1 MSTITGLRPWDP
13 LYSFCTVMPS
23 PTDSSFSL
31 TGRSSRSMSQIRLH
45 RSWSH
50 VLLALGFVQITLGV
64 LIVTFSL
71 VAVTITP
78 SLKIKH
84 SCPSWAGFSLTVSGL
99 IGCVSWKRPFT
110 LVITLFTVLTALCVM
125 LSLAGSILSCQNA
138 QLVKSYDFCQREKN
152 WCVCCH
158 LPEEDFQPSCS
169 RDVEILTMYPNPDC
183 RSTRTALKDLLF
195 SVCGLTILSTIICTL
210 SAVICCIQVFSLD
223 VIHVLAP
230 QRSTSVNLE
239 CLSPQDTILQSMIE
253 CEEFVPPVPPPPYY
267 PPEYTCSSETD
278 AQSITYNGSM
288 DSPIPLYPTDFPPS
302 YESVMG
308 IREDSQATLFDAQ
321 VNEASCFSASDR
333 IDSTGHSGNEDSS
346 PSEDSV
352 LLEMQGSIRSVD
364 YVLYRSIQRSR
375 ADYCLSV
382 DCAQCGHHQE
392 SPTLSLQGP
401 FEEIAVPRPK
411 GERSFSCSTPSTCYD
426 PINQVGDALT
436 RSCNRLETIG
446 RSAGPCFPE
455 VRLKGKAPGR
465 NGQSRGSGCSLH
477 HSSPC
482 QNPDCPHRRYSE
494 NTRPAELSV
503 EVFPR
508 IIVRSHS
515 DPGIC
520 SLQETDL
527 RDAGYT
533 KVLEDDTSLSSTDT
547 ALYPEACLYRR
558 IPRDPLPLL
567 RTSSGG
573 KSHFQFTQRAM
584 QRLSKSGALS
594 LGDLKAGRSTRV
606 LVARFLNRS
615 RRSLKEGAEN
625 GNRCHKQV
633 LKSPLPSD
641 QERRQDVMSL
651 QSCGDL
657 SSTSS
662 LRRLLSTRRHRNRRP
677 HSLNGAYKESSV

>member
-1 MSTITGLRPWDP
+1 MRTVSYMQLWDP
-13 LYSFCTVMPS
+13 FYSSCAAMPS

-45 RSWSH
+45 RTWSH
-50 VLLALGFVQITLGV
+50 VLLALGFVQVTLGV

-71 VAVTITP
+71 VAATITP
-78 SLKIKH
+78 SMKIKH
-84 SCPSWAGFSLTVSGL
+84 SCPSWAGFSLAVSGL

-110 LVITLFTVLTALCVM
+110 LMITLFTLLTALCVM

-138 QLVKSYDFCQREKN
+138 QLVKSFDACQREKN

-158 LPEEDFQPSCS
+158 VLPEDNIPPLCNK
-169 RDVEILTMYPNPDC
+169 DVEILTMYPNSDC
-183 RSTRTALKDLLF
+183 RSIRTALKDLLF

-210 SAVICCIQVFSLD
+210 SAVICCIQIFSLD

-253 CEEFVPPVPPPPYY
+253 CEEFIPPVPPPPYY

-308 IREDSQATLFDAQ
+308 IREDSQATLFEAQ
-321 VNEASCFSASDR
+321 VNEVSCFSASER
-333 IDSTGHSGNEDSS
+333 IDSTGQSAIDDSS

-352 LLEMQGSIRSVD
+352 LLEMQGSVRSVD

-401 FEEIAVPRPK
+401 FEEISVPRPK
-411 GERSFSCSTPSTCYD
+411 GERSFSCSTPSNCYD
-426 PINQVGDALT
+426 PLTQVGAAVS
-436 RSCNRLETIG
+436 RSCNRLEKIG
-446 RSAGPCFPE
+446 HSVGPCFPE
-455 VRLKGKAPGR
+455 VRLKGKVPGR
-465 NGQSRGSGCSLH
+465 AARNRGSGCSIH

-482 QNPDCPHRRYSE
+482 QNLDCPHRRYSE
-494 NTRPAELSV
+494 NTRPAALCE
-503 EVFPR
+503 EVLPR
-508 IIVRSHS
+508 IIIRSHS

-520 SLQETDL
+520 FLHTDL
-527 RDAGYT
+527 HNDDYT
-533 KVLEDDTSLSSTDT
+533 KGLGDDVSLSSIDT
-547 ALYPEACLYRR
+547 AVYAAASLYRR
-558 IPRDPLPLL
+558 STMDSPPLH
-567 RTSSGG
+567 RTSSAG
-573 KSHFQFTQRAM
+573 KSRFNATRRAV

-594 LGDLKAGRSTRV
+594 LGDLKSGRSTRV
-606 LVARFLNRS
+606 LVSRFLNRS
-615 RRSLKEGAEN
+615 RRSMKEGTEN
-625 GNRCHKQV
+625 GKQV
-633 LKSPLPSD
+633 LKSPLPFEHERH
-641 QERRQDVMSL
+641 QESMIL

-662 LRRLLSTRRHRNRRP
+662 LRRLLSTGRHQRRRP
-677 HSLNGAYKESSV
+677 RSLNSAYKESTV